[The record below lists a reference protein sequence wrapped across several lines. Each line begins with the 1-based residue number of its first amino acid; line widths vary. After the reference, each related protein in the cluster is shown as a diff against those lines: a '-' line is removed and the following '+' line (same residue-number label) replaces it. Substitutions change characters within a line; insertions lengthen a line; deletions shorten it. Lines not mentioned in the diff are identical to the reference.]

1 MNKRVLFIAAVLVCL
16 GSSAW
21 AKGAI
26 DPVWGSHPVKL
37 NPFRKLAANE
47 PAPAPAAPAQR
58 CQRDEDCGGE
68 NICEAGACKPIQ
80 IRTNVLYLYYRDGAF
95 REALLLYWARKSN
108 PGYTVVAPVYWHYW
122 SPSSETRI
130 VAPFYWHFEDRL
142 QRSTVTWVTLA
153 VYTHDAR
160 GSGFGLMP
168 LFYAS
173 AGGNWAVPLLGTFAF
188 HDPETHKAS
197 GAVAF
202 LYWWRRAPA
211 GATDLG
217 FPIFYSTRTASSAF

>member
-1 MNKRVLFIAAVLVCL
+1 MSLRPLL
-16 GSSAW
+16 
-21 AKGAI
+21 
-26 DPVWGSHPVKL
+26 PP
-37 NPFRKLAANE
+37 
-47 PAPAPAAPAQR
+47 PAQR

-122 SPSSETRI
+122 SPSSETKI

-173 AGGNWAVPLLGTFAF
+173 SRRQLGGADPGHVRVPRSRDAQGVRRGGVSLL
-188 HDPETHKAS
+188 
-197 GAVAF
+197 VAARR
-202 LYWWRRAPA
+202 RRARPTWDSRFSIRRGRRPA
-211 GATDLG
+211 
-217 FPIFYSTRTASSAF
+217 PSRTRCR